1 MQVSVE
7 EKCRQTR
14 VASNPCFGRTPLCY
28 QVPIHQWDEAD
39 RPREKLMRR
48 GPSALS
54 DAELIALIFGSGT
67 HTKQGSISA
76 VQLVQALLQA
86 YGSLYALAQRDLR
99 ELTRVAGVGPAKAV
113 QLVAA
118 FEIGRR
124 VEAQRPGRRIQV
136 RTPADVA
143 ACYGPLLR
151 DLKREVFK
159 IVLLN
164 TANYIIADYTISEGG
179 GLPVSLSL
187 VPSSSGLFSTMRP
200 ASSVCTTTRQVI
212 QSPAPTTFALRASL
226 LKPVA
231 CWVFPSTTTSSSP
244 VPPIRRWLS
253 GGSLNRDF
261 IGRAH
266 QACPPGTV
274 PTHRIDEVVQVVRY
288 VRRCSITQLN
298 ADFSQFP
305 LVRHEMPGPR
315 RIMAAVASG
324 DRTNGEQPSLLKR

>member
-1 MQVSVE
+1 MSRE
-7 EKCRQTR
+7 AHGSGE
-14 VASNPCFGRTPLCY
+14 PPLRY
-28 QVPIHQWDEAD
+28 QVPINQWDEAD

-67 HTKQGSISA
+67 RTKQGSISA
-76 VQLVQALLQA
+76 VQLGQALLRA
-86 YGSLYALAQRDLR
+86 YGSLYALAQRDLK

-124 VEAQRPGRRIQV
+124 VEAQRPGRRVQV

-179 GLPVSLSL
+179 LAASIVEPRA
-187 VPSSSGLFSTMRP
+187 SSNGPFSTMRP
-200 ASSVCTTTRQVI
+200 ASSVCTTIRQAI
-212 QSPAPTTFALRASL
+212 RSPAPRTSGLHASSSRPAACWAFPCTITSL
-226 LKPVA
+226 LL
-231 CWVFPSTTTSSSP
+231 
-244 VPPIRRWLS
+244 VPPTPRW
-253 GGSLNRDF
+253 
-261 IGRAH
+261 
-266 QACPPGTV
+266 
-274 PTHRIDEVVQVVRY
+274 
-288 VRRCSITQLN
+288 
-298 ADFSQFP
+298 
-305 LVRHEMPGPR
+305 
-315 RIMAAVASG
+315 
-324 DRTNGEQPSLLKR
+324 PSALMG